1 VTITTVWPSSST
13 ERRRNPSSSALDRES
28 RFVEPAQVD
37 AGELDLAVVEGVQAG
52 QAVQQGGLARG
63 GGAHHGGEAAA
74 AEGDRDPVQGGDR
87 GRPPAVGLGDL
98 DAWAARSIVLPA
110 GRTVWLADMA
120 APGC

>member
-28 RFVEPAQVD
+28 RFPVGSSAFVEPAQVD

-52 QAVQQGGLARG
+52 QAVQQGGLARA

-74 AEGDRDPVQGGDR
+74 A
-87 GRPPAVGLGDL
+87 
-98 DAWAARSIVLPA
+98 
-110 GRTVWLADMA
+110 
-120 APGC
+120 